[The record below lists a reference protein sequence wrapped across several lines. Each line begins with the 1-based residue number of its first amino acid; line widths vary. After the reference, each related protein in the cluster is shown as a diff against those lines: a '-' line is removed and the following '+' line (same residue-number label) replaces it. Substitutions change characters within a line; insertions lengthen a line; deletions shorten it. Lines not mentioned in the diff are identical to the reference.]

1 MYFTTI
7 RMASLPLGGDGGGPE
22 DLLNHFRGL
31 SEANLWIA

>member
-1 MYFTTI
+1 MYFTSI

-22 DLLNHFRGL
+22 GVGGGFSGL